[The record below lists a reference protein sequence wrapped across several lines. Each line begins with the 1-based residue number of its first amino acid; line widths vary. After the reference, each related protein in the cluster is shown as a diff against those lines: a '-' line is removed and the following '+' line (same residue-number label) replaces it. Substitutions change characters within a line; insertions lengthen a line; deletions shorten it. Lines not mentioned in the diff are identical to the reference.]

1 MKNFKILN
9 FYMRKM
15 CIKKEKKH
23 IIKLLIVINEK
34 NYIKM
39 LNNM

>member
-1 MKNFKILN
+1 
-9 FYMRKM
+9 MRKT

-23 IIKLLIVINEK
+23 IIKLLIAIDEK

-39 LNNM
+39 LNDM